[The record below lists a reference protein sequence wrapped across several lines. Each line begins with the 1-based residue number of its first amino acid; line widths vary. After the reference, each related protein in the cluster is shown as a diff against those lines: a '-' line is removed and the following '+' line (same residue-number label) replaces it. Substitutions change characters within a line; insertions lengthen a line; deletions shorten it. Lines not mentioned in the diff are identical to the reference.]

1 MEILREMALKV
12 NQGKNFFFL
21 PLKISTNTNSL
32 QPYLIFIMLVCST
45 ITVKWVQQQHSL
57 KSLVFKYKSYYFLVS
72 FASTT
77 SEHVE
82 KLLFLSF
89 YFYLNYLEPSLKLSI
104 LRKPRTEHSLL
115 FFAQFS
121 VRIFIEYLCLYV
133 SLIFHLNVNELIFIL
148 FM

>member
-1 MEILREMALKV
+1 VEILREMALKV
-12 NQGKNFFFL
+12 NQGKNIFLL
-21 PLKISTNTNSL
+21 PLKIFTNTNSL

-57 KSLVFKYKSYYFLVS
+57 KSLVLNYYFLVS

-77 SEHVE
+77 SEHAE
-82 KLLFLSF
+82 KLLFWASISIWTTLNHRWSF
-89 YFYLNYLEPSLKLSI
+89 QFLGNLALYIP
-104 LRKPRTEHSLL
+104 
-115 FFAQFS
+115 FFFSQFS

-133 SLIFHLNVNELIFIL
+133 SLIFHLNVIELIFIL